1 MSDGEPQCEVT
12 RLIQAAGA
20 SDRAAADQLLVL
32 VYDQLRKIAQQRMNA
47 ERSDHTLQATAL
59 VHEAYARLLG
69 HTEVLWQ
76 NRAHFLAVAAEAMRR
91 ILVDRA
97 RQKRRIR
104 HGGDLQRIDLACIDV
119 AAPDNSDERLL
130 ALDEALKRLAER
142 DPAKSE
148 LVKLRHFAG
157 MTLEEA
163 AEALGISRATAS
175 RHWEYARAW
184 LLRQMQEVSA
194 LYAS

>member
-1 MSDGEPQCEVT
+1 MADDAPQHEVT
-12 RLIQAAGA
+12 RLIQAASA
-20 SDRAAADQLLVL
+20 SDRAAADQLLTL

-47 ERSDHTLQATAL
+47 ERPDHTLQATAL
-59 VHEAYARLLG
+59 VHEAYVRLLG
-69 HTEVLWQ
+69 QTEVHWK

-97 RQKRRIR
+97 RQKHRVR
-104 HGGDLQRIDLACIDV
+104 HGGGLHRVDLAGVDPP
-119 AAPDNSDERLL
+119 APNNDDDQLL
-130 ALDEALKRLAER
+130 ALDGALARLAELQ
-142 DPAKSE
+142 PAMAE

-163 AEALGISRATAS
+163 AEVLGTSRATAS

-184 LLRQMQEVSA
+184 LLREMQG
-194 LYAS
+194 ASPSDPK

>member
-1 MSDGEPQCEVT
+1 MSEGEPQHEVT
-12 RLIQAAGA
+12 RLIQAASA
-20 SDRAAADQLLVL
+20 SDRAAADQLLAL

-59 VHEAYARLLG
+59 VHEAYVRLLG

-104 HGGDLQRIDLACIDV
+104 HGGDLQRIDLACVDV
-119 AAPDNSDERLL
+119 PASDNDEDRLL
-130 ALDEALKRLAER
+130 ALDEALVRLAEH

-163 AEALGISRATAS
+163 AVALGISRATAS
-175 RHWEYARAW
+175 RHWEYARVW
-184 LLRQMQEVSA
+184 LLRQMQG
-194 LYAS
+194 ASPSDAK